1 VAENGAPLWCSRW
14 VPIGFG
20 AVAAGLL
27 PWLVTLY
34 TTLPATSDAQHWS
47 LAWTGFDCLLAAGL
61 ACTAWL
67 THRGD
72 PRAGLTAAATAAL
85 ALVDAWF
92 DVMTALPGRD
102 LAQAVLLAVCAE
114 LPLAAGCASI
124 AASVHRSLTRTAS
137 SVPAKATHC
146 AGGFSPR

>member
-1 VAENGAPLWCSRW
+1 